1 MELRRIFYGYR
12 KDQFDY
18 YIVQEEALVVNK
30 IFRDYLAGHTLLEI
44 AKELTAKQISYYKDK
59 TQWTKNM
66 VCRIIE
72 NEHYCGDEEYPRIVD
87 RETFDK
93 AVKQKAEKGGTREKD
108 TEEIAYLKAT
118 TICEMCGKHFTRKSK
133 YKVRERWLCL
143 GGCPATTQ
151 YLDDPL
157 LFSRIKMVM
166 NAVINQPYLIMLPKS
181 ESTYVPSKDI
191 RLKERQIKYSITQPN
206 PMFHPIMKLIY
217 ETVTDKFSEMELDP
231 SAAVSD
237 ALYDLFSE
245 YEPEDEQAL
254 DIPFMKKTVSAIII
268 QPDGNIRIRFVNG
281 KEIGNEEVRD
291 NG

>member
-18 YIVQEEALVVNK
+18 HIVQEEALVVNK

-93 AVKQKAEKGGTREKD
+93 AVKHKAEKGGTREKD

-118 TICEMCGKHFTRKSK
+118 TICETCGKHFTRKSK
-133 YKVRERWLCL
+133 YKVRERRLCM

-157 LFSRIKMVM
+157 LFSRIKTVM
-166 NAVINQPYLIMLPKS
+166 NAAINQPYLIMLPKE

-191 RLKERQIKYSITQPN
+191 RLKERQIKYLITQPN
-206 PMFHPIMKLIY
+206 PMFHPIMKMIY
-217 ETVTDKFSEMELDP
+217 ENVTDKFSEMAIDRSTSISEELF
-231 SAAVSD
+231 
-237 ALYDLFSE
+237 DLFSE
-245 YEPEDEQAL
+245 YEPRDEQAL